1 MNSPSGWYEI
11 LVAGSGDAVDALVQE
26 VDPQRPVRGEDLALH
41 PGSLSER
48 LLELLGAKTH
58 HLLFAPADQARELLR
73 GIAENP
79 ELHLERLREV
89 ESASFAFEAEAY
101 ARRIAEKIKHALHDD
116 LPPGVSLVGF
126 EESEEID
133 PEAKGVELYV
143 AVHEYTYHATGRF
156 TGLPPGLFEL
166 HQRMQDIDFVKEKE
180 LEIEGREVPT
190 PEV

>member
-1 MNSPSGWYEI
+1 MSAPSGWYEI

-26 VDPQRPVRGEDLALH
+26 VGPQRPVRGEDLALH
-41 PGSLSER
+41 SGSLSER
-48 LLELLGAKTH
+48 LQELLGAKTH
-58 HLLFAPADQARELLR
+58 HLLFAPTDQARELLR

-89 ESASFAFEAEAY
+89 ESASFAFETEAY

-116 LPPGVSLVGF
+116 LPSGVSLVDF
-126 EESEEID
+126 EESETID
-133 PEAKGVELYV
+133 PEAKGVELYA
-143 AVHEYTYHATGRF
+143 AVHEYTYRATGRF